1 MSGSIEAIGGGTRR
15 EFLRG
20 AGAVAGGAVLLGG
33 NIAAEGQALPVVTSQ
48 GPEGSNPPRVRASA
62 PATRHLDQL
71 GPLRELG
78 GTWVG
83 RGFNL
88 ISLPDFDNPPPAGP
102 QPFRLK
108 LNATVENLEFRPIGG
123 NVPNRGSTGQN
134 DINIFG
140 LTYLQRVSDAT
151 SNGALHIEPGV
162 WLHVP
167 STTVPALPNTVVR
180 QGSIPHGTSVLAQG
194 AVIPTVKGGP
204 NIQVADPTPF
214 TDAGPLTNEKYLT
227 PFTTA
232 VAPQGAQLSYVKNPN
247 QALLDA
253 IATQTIISTE
263 VLDISTESTTAPSF
277 HGGGLLN
284 IPFLVSNANATQ
296 FKATFW
302 IETVQQEDG
311 TTFMQLQYTQTVI
324 LNFLKINWPHISV
337 ATLVKQ

>member
-1 MSGSIEAIGGGTRR
+1 MSGSIEGNEGGSRR

-33 NIAAEGQALPVVTSQ
+33 TVAADGQTPPVVTKGQ
-48 GPEGSNPPRVRASA
+48 AGSKKPRVRASA
-62 PATRHLDQL
+62 PVAKHQSQL
-71 GPLRELG
+71 GPLHELG

-83 RGFNL
+83 RGFDL

-108 LNATVENLEFRPIGG
+108 LNATVENLEFRQIGG

-151 SNGALHIEPGV
+151 TSGALHIEPGL

-167 STTVPALPNTVVR
+167 SSTVPPLPATVVR
-180 QGSIPHGTSVLAQG
+180 QGSIPHGTSILAQG
-194 AVIPTVKGGP
+194 AVIPTVQGGP
-204 NIQVADPTPF
+204 IIQVADPTPF
-214 TDAGPLTNEKYLT
+214 TDAGPITDDKYLT
-227 PFTTA
+227 PFTSA
-232 VAPQGAQLSYVKNPN
+232 VVPPGAQQSYVKNPN

-253 IATQTIISTE
+253 IASQTITRTE
-263 VLDISTESTTAPSF
+263 VLDISTVTSAAPSF

-284 IPFLVSNANATQ
+284 IPFVASNANVTQ

-302 IETVQQEDG
+302 IETVQQDDG
-311 TTFMQLQYTQTVI
+311 THFMQLQYTQTVI
-324 LNFLKINWPHISV
+324 LNFIGINWPHIAV